1 MATQLTQLETIEQK
15 VSKLNKEGAETLEAL
30 LTNKTLTAAAQ
41 ELDVSRNAVYGRIT
55 KYGLEELIS
64 GLKTQAIMALT
75 ISGVDAAENLTAKL
89 NSKYD
94 TVSLDASREI
104 LDRLGVVKPQK
115 EGGFSLT
122 FNNVAQNQ
130 RNDYQLS

>member
-1 MATQLTQLETIEQK
+1 MAKQLTQLETIEQK
-15 VSKLNKEGAETLEAL
+15 ISKLNKEGAETLEAL
-30 LTNKTLTAAAQ
+30 LTNKTLTATAQ

-89 NSKYD
+89 NSKHD

-122 FNNVAQNQ
+122 FNNIAQNQ